1 MNQHIRKVGHTLA
14 AMTGAFALLAATM
27 SASATDGKD
36 DYQANW
42 LRSPYQLQVDIAEA
56 STRFVFDDAPV
67 FQEDGFPA
75 HGNSFITQGF
85 IYPAGFLDDH
95 EGVTEA
101 GEPTYPEQVIGEW
114 ICRGWF
120 IGDGAHTQT
129 GPWVIST
136 QQLDFYERSG
146 WDPQRERDFGY
157 RTLVTEGY
165 ELVDIGKPV
174 KRAVSG
180 GTGRYAKARGQVVQ
194 TFLGFG
200 PGMSVK
206 QRHNIEVRR

>member
-1 MNQHIRKVGHTLA
+1 MNKQTRKAGHTLA
-14 AMTGAFALLAATM
+14 AVTAALALLAATM
-27 SASATDGKD
+27 SASATAGKD
-36 DYQANW
+36 DSQANW
-42 LRSPYQLQVDIAEA
+42 LGNPYRLQVDVAEA

-67 FQEDGFPA
+67 FEEDGFPA
-75 HGNSFITQGF
+75 HGNSFITQGY
-85 IYPAGFLDDH
+85 IYPVGFLDDN
-95 EGVTEA
+95 EGVTEE
-101 GEPTYPEQVIGEW
+101 GEPTYPELVIGEW

-146 WDPQRERDFGY
+146 WDPQRERDFGR

-165 ELVDIGKPV
+165 ELADVGKPV
-174 KRAVSG
+174 KRAISG
-180 GTGRYAKARGQVVQ
+180 GTGRYARARGQTMQ

-206 QRHNIEVRR
+206 QRHKIEVRR

>member
-1 MNQHIRKVGHTLA
+1 MNKQIRKVGRTLVA
-14 AMTGAFALLAATM
+14 STAAFALLAAPM
-27 SASATDGKD
+27 SASATAGKD
-36 DYQANW
+36 DYRGDW
-42 LRSPYQLQVDIAEA
+42 LRSPYHLQVDVAEA

-67 FQEDGFPA
+67 FEEDGFPA
-75 HGNSFITQGF
+75 HGNSFVTQGY

-101 GEPTYPEQVIGEW
+101 GEPTYPERVIGEW
-114 ICRGWF
+114 VCRGWF

-157 RTLVTEGY
+157 RTLATEGY
-165 ELVDIGKPV
+165 ELADIGKPV
-174 KRAVSG
+174 KRAISG

-206 QRHNIEVRR
+206 QRHKIEVRR

>member
-1 MNQHIRKVGHTLA
+1 MNKQVHRMTRALA
-14 AMTGAFALLAATM
+14 GTTAAFALLGGSM
-27 SASATDGKD
+27 WASATAAQDS
-36 DYQANW
+36 YQANW
-42 LRSPYQLQVDIAEA
+42 HGNPFHLQGDVAEA
-56 STRFVFDDAPV
+56 ATRFVFDDAPV
-67 FQEDGFPA
+67 FEEDGFPA
-75 HGNSFITQGF
+75 HGNSFITQGY

-95 EGVTEA
+95 QGVTEDGA
-101 GEPTYPEQVIGEW
+101 PTYPDLVIGEW

-136 QQLDFYERSG
+136 QQFDFYERSG
-146 WDPQRERDFGY
+146 WDPQRERDYGY

-165 ELVDIGKPV
+165 ELADIGKPV
-174 KRAVSG
+174 KRAISG

-206 QRHNIEVRR
+206 QRHKISVRR

>member
-1 MNQHIRKVGHTLA
+1 MNKKIRIVGHTMA
-14 AMTGAFALLAATM
+14 AMTAAFALLAATM
-27 SASATDGKD
+27 SASAADGKD

-42 LRSPYQLQVDIAEA
+42 HRSPYQLQVDVAEA

-75 HGNSFITQGF
+75 HGNSFVTQGY

-101 GEPTYPEQVIGEW
+101 GGPTYPERVIGEW

-136 QQLDFYERSG
+136 QQLDFYQRSG

-165 ELVDIGKPV
+165 ELADIGKPV
-174 KRAVSG
+174 NRAISG

-206 QRHNIEVRR
+206 QRHSIQMQR